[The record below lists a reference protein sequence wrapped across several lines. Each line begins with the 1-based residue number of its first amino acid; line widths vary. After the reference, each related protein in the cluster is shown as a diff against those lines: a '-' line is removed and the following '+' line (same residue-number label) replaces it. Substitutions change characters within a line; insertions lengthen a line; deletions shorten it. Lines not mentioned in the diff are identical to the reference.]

1 MRFLHLSFNSDGFFA
16 ERPDYDERK
25 VKVVY
30 LAADAK
36 FKPTSSPDIREKY
49 GIKTKKYF
57 WQFLN

>member
-1 MRFLHLSFNSDGFFA
+1 MYFSFNTEGFLA

-36 FKPTSSPDIREKY
+36 FKPTSSPDILEKY

-57 WQFLN
+57 WRFLN